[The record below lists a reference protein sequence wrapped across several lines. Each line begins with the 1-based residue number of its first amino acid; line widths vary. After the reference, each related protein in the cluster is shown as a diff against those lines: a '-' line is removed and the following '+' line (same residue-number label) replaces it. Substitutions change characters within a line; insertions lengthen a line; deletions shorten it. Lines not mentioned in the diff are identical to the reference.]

1 MNTKKQPLV
10 SIIIPAYNAHKYLK
24 YSIDSALA
32 QTYKNIEIIVVNDGS
47 NDKNKTRKIA
57 KSYGDKIKYIE
68 KENGGVSTALNLA
81 IKNMSGEYFS
91 WLSHDD
97 YYYPNKIEE
106 QINYLYSLPN
116 KDNVIL
122 YSDYDLMDKKSKV
135 YATSIKNHKE
145 LMQKPEYALLRG
157 SVNGITL
164 LIPKKAFEDCGMFD
178 ETLRCTQDYE
188 LWERMQ
194 KKYTFVHQPKIL
206 ATTRLHKEQQGNT
219 NPKMLTEGEDF
230 WTNLIKNTTIDIKKR
245 LEGTVYNFY
254 CEMYKFLKTTPYDKT
269 AEFVL
274 DEIKRIEKEVKNN
287 LQNIK
292 VSVIIPFYNR
302 IPSVCNAVESVLE
315 QTHKN
320 FEIILV
326 NDGSTDNMDDL
337 VSLIKKND
345 NIRLIELEKN
355 CGPAKARNIGMENSS
370 GEYVAFLDSDDL
382 FVKEKIETQLLE
394 MKLTGSLF
402 SHTSYIRKGFNA
414 ETIMNTAEY
423 TNGMVVPKI
432 ICSCG
437 IATPTLMIHED
448 LYKSS
453 KFRYNTNLKIGEDV
467 CLYLKSLKD
476 IYVLGI
482 TKPLTIVNVGENT
495 CAYNYDKQL
504 EGLKNII
511 NDVINDIELTKY
523 DTEISY
529 LFKEYIRVVDEKNT
543 FIKTEQEKI
552 FQDEVKEK
560 IPFIPSSL
568 KGYLSLYKN
577 DRPLLKKVVLYKL
590 RNHPRILRIVKFNVK
605 ILKKLLRKS

>member
-10 SIIIPAYNAHKYLK
+10 SIIIPEYNAYKYLK

-47 NDKNKTRKIA
+47 KDNNKTRKIA
-57 KSYGDKIKYIE
+57 TSYGDKIKYIE

-106 QINYLYSLPN
+106 QIKYLNSLPST
-116 KDNVIL
+116 DNVIL
-122 YSDYDLMDKKSKV
+122 YSDYDLMNKKSKV
-135 YATSIKNHKE
+135 YATSVKNHEE
-145 LMQKPEYALLRG
+145 LTKKPEYALLRG

-164 LIPKKAFEDCGMFD
+164 LIPKKAFDDCGMFD
-178 ETLRCTQDYE
+178 ENLRCTQDYE

-219 NPKMLTEGEDF
+219 NPKMLTEGDDF
-230 WTNLIKNTTIDIKKR
+230 WTNLVKNTSSKTMER

-254 CEMYKFLKTTPYDKT
+254 CEMYKFLKTTPYEKT
-269 AEFVL
+269 AEFVSG
-274 DEIKRIEKEVKNN
+274 EIKHIEKECKKN
-287 LQNIK
+287 LKKIK

-302 IPSVCNAVESVLE
+302 IPSVCNAVKSVLG

-320 FEIILV
+320 FEIILI
-326 NDGSTDNMDDL
+326 NDGSTEDITKLLSIINKHDNIK
-337 VSLIKKND
+337 LIK
-345 NIRLIELEKN
+345 LEQN
-355 CGPAKARNIGMENSS
+355 YGPAKARNIGMENAS
-370 GEYVAFLDSDDL
+370 GEYIAFLDSDDL
-382 FVKEKIETQLLE
+382 FVKEKLETQLLE
-394 MKLTGSLF
+394 MKLTGYLF
-402 SHTSYIRKGFNA
+402 SHTSYIRKGFDT
-414 ETIMNTAEY
+414 EIVMNTAEY

-437 IATPTLMIHED
+437 IATPTLMIHKD
-448 LYKSS
+448 LYKDD

-482 TKPLTIVNVGENT
+482 TKPLTIVNVSETT

-511 NDVINDIELTKY
+511 NYVINDVNLTKY

-529 LFKEYIRVVDEKNT
+529 LFKEYIRVVDEKNAST
-543 FIKTEQEKI
+543 KIEQENA
-552 FQDEVKEK
+552 FQEELKED
-560 IPFIPSSL
+560 IPYIPSNL
-568 KGYLSLYKN
+568 RGYISLYKN

-590 RNHPRILRIVKFNVK
+590 RNHPRILKIVKFNVK
-605 ILKKLLRKS
+605 ILKRILGRS